1 MGVHGGGISNKIRKH
16 ETDEVSLCV
25 EALQYAGG
33 NHGGGIGVVPMV
45 LSL

>member
-16 ETDEVSLCV
+16 GTDEVSLCV
-25 EALQYAGG
+25 EAVQYAGG
-33 NHGGGIGVVPMV
+33 NPGEGIGVAPMV